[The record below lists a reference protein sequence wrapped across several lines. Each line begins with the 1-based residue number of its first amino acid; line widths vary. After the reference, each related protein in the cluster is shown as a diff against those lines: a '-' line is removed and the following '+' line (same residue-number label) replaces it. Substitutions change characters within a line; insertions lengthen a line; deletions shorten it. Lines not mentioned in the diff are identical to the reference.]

1 MDGEMMTQGQ
11 GRRPHDTA
19 KYATSPDLLRFAFP
33 KDNPGPG
40 PPLDITAPSF
50 RAVHDRVYMLPHESQ
65 WGDDFGPASKFDSKD
80 GLEAI
85 IMGWGILVAQGT
97 FSFSQFCMLFVVFL
111 FRYLIHF
118 NQSVYLT
125 PCPLIEIRLSTISN
139 TYSPIVIVIVIAS
152 ATPR

>member
-19 KYATSPDLLRFAFP
+19 KYVTCRRQLHLHPISTSPDLLRFAFP

-65 WGDDFGPASKFDSKD
+65 WGDGLGPAFKFDSED
-80 GLEAI
+80 WLEASI
-85 IMGWGILVAQGT
+85 IMG
-97 FSFSQFCMLFVVFL
+97 
-111 FRYLIHF
+111 
-118 NQSVYLT
+118 
-125 PCPLIEIRLSTISN
+125 
-139 TYSPIVIVIVIAS
+139 
-152 ATPR
+152 